1 MVEYSRTRQERQA
14 HFLNLFQDVTSE
26 LVEGNDEDFTTLTGK
41 DEEALAE
48 LADRYGLSQDELV
61 FACDALLALRE
72 EVQTLTSPLA
82 GRY

>member
-1 MVEYSRTRQERQA
+1 MVNKSDTRQERQA

-26 LVEGNDEDFTTLTGK
+26 LVEGNDEDFETLKGG
-41 DEEALAE
+41 DEGALAE
-48 LADRYGLSQDELV
+48 LAERYELSRDELV

-72 EVQTLTSPLA
+72 EVQTLTSALA

>member
-1 MVEYSRTRQERQA
+1 MAEFSHTRQERQA

-26 LVEGNDEDFTTLTGK
+26 LVEGNDENFTTLRRG

-48 LADRYGLSQDELV
+48 LAERYGLLQDELV

-72 EVQTLTSPLA
+72 EVQTLTSALA